1 MPNASSLSD
10 PEPEQ
15 KRLFRY
21 NPQPMSGKTAF
32 VLIVEDE
39 RPHGEAVAEALSRSN
54 FACNVVDSG
63 AAAIESI
70 ERRPPDVVVTDY
82 KLGGKITGMDVLRK
96 AKEISPESEII
107 LMTAYGSEELARD
120 ALSQDGKY
128 RAYDYLIK
136 PIDVDVL
143 RDKVTRA
150 ARQAV
155 AARESRMLRRQLDA
169 AFEFSGI
176 IGSSESVR
184 REIKRLKKIARSKST
199 VLIVGETGTGK
210 ELFAA
215 AIHENSPRAGKPFK
229 VLNCAAVSETLLES
243 ELFGHVKG
251 AFTGAVVDRKGLVEA
266 ADAGTMF
273 LDEIGDMPLPM
284 QAKLLRTLET
294 GEVIRV
300 GSNETQYFDVRFVA
314 ATNHDL
320 HELVRSGGFR
330 EDLFYRLH
338 GQAAIR
344 LPPLRER
351 REDIAVLAQH
361 FVEQSNK
368 ENGTNLSGLSSEAM
382 RKLVNFHW
390 PGNVREL
397 RNVIFRMCL
406 EAEGPILDVDDL
418 PDHLKASTD
427 IVRAGPPNLAGMTMA
442 DVEKLHIMNTLRM
455 FGGNREKTAKALG
468 IGARTLYRKLRDYG
482 LR

>member
-1 MPNASSLSD
+1 MA
-10 PEPEQ
+10 
-15 KRLFRY
+15 
-21 NPQPMSGKTAF
+21 GKAAF

-39 RPHGEAVAEALSRSN
+39 LPHGEAVAEALSRAN

-70 ERRPPDVVVTDY
+70 EKRPPDVVVTDY
-82 KLGGKITGMDVLRK
+82 KLGGRITGMDVLRK
-96 AKEISPESEII
+96 AKEVSPESEII
-107 LMTAYGSEELARD
+107 LMTAYGSEELARE
-120 ALSQDGKY
+120 ALSQDSKF

-136 PIDVDVL
+136 PIDIDVL
-143 RDKVTRA
+143 RDKVQRA

-155 AARESRMLRRQLDA
+155 SAREARMLRRQLDG

-176 IGSSESVR
+176 IGTSEAVR

-215 AIHENSPRAGKPFK
+215 AIHENSPRAAKPFK

-243 ELFGHVKG
+243 ELFGHTKG
-251 AFTGAVVDRKGLVEA
+251 AFTGAIADRKGLVEA
-266 ADAGTMF
+266 ADGGTMF
-273 LDEIGDMPLPM
+273 LDEIGDMPMPM

-294 GEVIRV
+294 GEVIKV

-320 HELVRSGGFR
+320 QEQVRNGLFR

-344 LPPLRER
+344 LPALRER
-351 REDIAVLAQH
+351 REDIPVLAQH
-361 FVEQSNK
+361 FVDACNR
-368 ENGTNLSGLSSEAM
+368 ENGTALTGIAPEAM
-382 RKLVNFHW
+382 RKLVNYHW

-397 RNVIFRMCL
+397 RNVIQRMCL
-406 EAEGPILDVDDL
+406 EAEGPILEADDL
-418 PDHLKASTD
+418 PDNLKASTD